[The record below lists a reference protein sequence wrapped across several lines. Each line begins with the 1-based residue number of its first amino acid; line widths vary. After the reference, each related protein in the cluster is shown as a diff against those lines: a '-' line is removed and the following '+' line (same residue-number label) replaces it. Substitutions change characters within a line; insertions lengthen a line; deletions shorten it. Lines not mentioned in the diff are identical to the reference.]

1 LTVSLQ
7 TEFEFTLPV
16 GYVDREGN
24 VHKKGTMRL
33 ATAMDEIT
41 PLNDMRVQANEA
53 YLVIVLL
60 TRVITSL
67 GTLPHINTSVVE
79 NLFAADLAYL
89 QEFYRQINETAVRTA
104 IMRSKWIWPTWGG
117 NHRLPPRS
125 PARGGSLRRLPLP
138 LVAR

>member
-1 LTVSLQ
+1 MNLQ

-24 VHKKGTMRL
+24 VHKQGRMRL

-60 TRVITSL
+60 TRVITQLGSL
-67 GTLPHINTSVVE
+67 PQVNTSVVE

-89 QEFYRQINETAVRTA
+89 QEFYRQINETGKTTRPVTCPHCNNTLEVDLA
-104 IMRSKWIWPTWGG
+104 SLGG
-117 NHRLPPRS
+117 ES
-125 PARGGSLRRLPLP
+125 
-138 LVAR
+138 

>member
-1 LTVSLQ
+1 MSLQ

-24 VHKKGTMRL
+24 VHKRGTMRL

-41 PLNDMRVQANEA
+41 PLNDMRVQSNEA

-60 TRVITSL
+60 ARVITSL
-67 GTLPHINTSVVE
+67 GELQHINTSVVE

-89 QEFYRQINETAVRTA
+89 QEFYRQINETGKTTRPVLCPHCNNTLDVDLANL
-104 IMRSKWIWPTWGG
+104 GG
-117 NHRLPPRS
+117 VS
-125 PARGGSLRRLPLP
+125 
-138 LVAR
+138 